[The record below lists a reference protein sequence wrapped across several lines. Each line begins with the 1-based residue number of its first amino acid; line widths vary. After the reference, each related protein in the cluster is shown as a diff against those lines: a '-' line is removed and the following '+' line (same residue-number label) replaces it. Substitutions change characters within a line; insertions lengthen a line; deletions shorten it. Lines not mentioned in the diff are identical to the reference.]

1 MSPDHPSTFAD
12 PQSEKPRARRGRPP
26 VPRSLVLA
34 AADALFAETDEQ
46 HPVSMDEIAAAA
58 GVGKGTVFRAFGSRD
73 NLLDALFASRMAAL
87 RAAVESGAP
96 PVGPGAPPRKRAL
109 AILDAL
115 LTFKL
120 DNRRLIRAR
129 EIASAGLFQAGHY
142 QWMHGTL
149 RELIEQAT
157 SGAPQTAETAEANG
171 IDAVDAVDP
180 GYAAHVLLGSLR
192 PDLIDELLEAGGT
205 PETIRRAQAALAQRI
220 LS

>member
-1 MSPDHPSTFAD
+1 MSPDQLSAFTD
-12 PQSEKPRARRGRPP
+12 PQSEKPRAHRGRPP

-87 RAAVESGAP
+87 RAAVQSGAP
-96 PVGPGAPPRKRAL
+96 PVGPGAPPRERVL

-129 EIASAGLFQAGHY
+129 EIASTGLFQAGHY

-149 RELIEQAT
+149 RELIEQAI
-157 SGAPQTAETAEANG
+157 SGAPQTAKSAGSAGTAAE
-171 IDAVDAVDP
+171 DAVDP
-180 GYAAHVLLGSLR
+180 GYVAHVLLGSLR

-205 PETIRRAQAALAQRI
+205 PESIRRAQAALAGRI
-220 LS
+220 LG